1 MIWHE
6 YAEDIRSGDIVA
18 CKSVKQ
24 AVERYFSN
32 LSDPQYLFNAE
43 KVKKVIAFSKL
54 CPHVTGSLRGQS
66 FTLEPWQQFIIANIF
81 GFIRVET
88 GTRKYKTVYIE
99 VPRKS
104 GKSSFAAII
113 VNWFLVCE
121 KGNQDIYTAAV
132 SRDQARIVFDAAR
145 QMALI
150 SPVIKKRVKMYQHH
164 IIEPKSNSVLKPL
177 AAKANTIEGTNPSL
191 AIVDEYH
198 LHPDNSVYSSLSL
211 GMGSRAEPLLV
222 AITTA
227 GTDTLSACMVQ
238 HQHIK
243 RVLEGTIED
252 HSYFGMIYSLDEE
265 AEYQDET
272 KWIKANPNL
281 GVSVFA
287 DELRAQVARAE
298 NLNSTKTE
306 MLTKRFNIW
315 CQGDQQ
321 WIKPESWRK
330 CGKFDIEEVR
340 GRPCYVGLDLS
351 SSKDITAIGMVFP
364 TKDGIRVSG
373 RYYIPEEIMNN
384 PENKNADFYRGW
396 VSKGYLIAT
405 PGNLVDY
412 DYIKRDILE
421 FADDYQVHSISY
433 DPWNATYL
441 TTQLSQEG
449 LDIEKVRQG
458 FLTMSPACKEF
469 EVYVE
474 GGRVEHDNN
483 PVLNWAMANVVIETD
498 AAGNIKPTKAKSPNK
513 IDPVAAIINAFAT
526 YMLEIQEENL
536 YQNRGFVSV

>member
-1 MIWHE
+1 MIWHQ
-6 YAEDIRSGDIVA
+6 YAEDIKSGQIPA
-18 CKSVKQ
+18 CKTVKK
-24 AVERYFSN
+24 AVIRYFSDLDN
-32 LSDPQYLFNAE
+32 KDYYFNKE
-43 KVKKVIAFSKL
+43 KVNKVISFSKL
-54 CPHVTGSLRGQS
+54 CPHVTGSLRGES
-66 FTLEPWQQFIIANIF
+66 FKLEPWQQFIIANIF
-81 GFIRVET
+81 GFIRVDT
-88 GTRKYKTVYIE
+88 GTRKYKTVYVE

-113 VNWFLVCE
+113 VNWVLICE

-145 QMALI
+145 QMALL
-150 SPVIKKRVKMYQHH
+150 SPTLKKRVKMFQHH

-198 LHPDNSVYSSLSL
+198 LHPDNTVYSALSL
-211 GMGSRAEPLLV
+211 GMGSRPEPLLI

-227 GTDTLSACMVQ
+227 GTDTLSACMEQ

-252 HSYFGMIYSLDEE
+252 PSYFGIIYSLDEE
-265 AEYQDET
+265 KEYKDEST
-272 KWIKANPNL
+272 WIKANPNL
-281 GVSVFA
+281 GVSVFV
-287 DELRAQVARAE
+287 DELRSQVTRAE

-315 CQGDQQ
+315 CQGEQQ
-321 WIKPESWRK
+321 WIKPETWKACSNFEIK
-330 CGKFDIEEVR
+330 EMKGKL
-340 GRPCYVGLDLS
+340 CYVGLDLS
-351 SSKDITAIGMVFP
+351 SSKDITAVGIVFP
-364 TKDGIRVSG
+364 TDEGIRISG
-373 RYYIPEEIMNN
+373 RYYIPEEVMNN
-384 PENKNADFYRGW
+384 PDNKNAAFYRGW
-396 VSKGYLIAT
+396 VNKGYLIAT
-405 PGNLVDY
+405 PGDLVDY

-421 FADDYQVHSISY
+421 LADDYQVHSISY

-474 GGRVEHDNN
+474 GGRIEHDNN
-483 PVLNWAMANVVIETD
+483 PVLNWAMANVVLEMD

-513 IDPVAAIINAFAT
+513 IDPVASVINAFAT

-536 YQNRGFVSV
+536 YQNRGFVSI

>member
-1 MIWHE
+1 MSYHQ
-6 YAEDIRSGDIVA
+6 YAQDISSGKILA
-18 CKSVKQ
+18 CKAVKQ
-24 AVERYFSN
+24 AVERYFRD
-32 LSDPQYLFNAE
+32 LDDHQYYFDTE
-43 KVKKVIAFSKL
+43 KVNKVISFSKL
-54 CPHVTGSLRGQS
+54 CPHVTGSMRGQA
-66 FTLEPWQQFIIANIF
+66 FKLEPWQQFIIANIF
-81 GFIRVET
+81 GFIRVDT
-88 GTRKYKTVYIE
+88 GTRKYKTVYVE

-113 VNWFLVCE
+113 VNWVLICE

-145 QMALI
+145 QMALL
-150 SPVIKKRVKMYQHH
+150 SPTLKKRVKMFQHH

-211 GMGSRAEPLLV
+211 GMGSRPEPLLI

-227 GTDTLSACMVQ
+227 GTDTLSACMEQ

-243 RVLEGTIED
+243 RMLEGTIED
-252 HSYFGMIYSLDEE
+252 PSYFGMIYSLDDES
-265 AEYQDET
+265 EYKDEST
-272 KWIKANPNL
+272 WIKANPNL
-281 GVSVFA
+281 GVSVFV
-287 DELRAQVARAE
+287 DELRSQVTRAE

-315 CQGDQQ
+315 CQGEQQ
-321 WIKPESWRK
+321 WIKPESWK
-330 CGKFDIEEVR
+330 ACGNFDLEEMK
-340 GRPCYVGLDLS
+340 GKLCYVGLDLS
-351 SSKDITAIGMVFP
+351 SSKDITAVSIVFP
-364 TKDGIRVSG
+364 TAEGIRVSG
-373 RYYIPEEIMNN
+373 KYYIPEEVMRN
-384 PENKNADFYRGW
+384 PDNKNAAFYRSW
-396 VSKGYLIAT
+396 VNQGYLIAT
-405 PGNLVDY
+405 PGSLVDY

-421 FADDYQVHSISY
+421 LADEYQVESISY

-449 LDIEKVRQG
+449 LNIEKVRQG
-458 FLTMSPACKEF
+458 FVTMSPACKEL
-469 EVYVE
+469 EVYIE
-474 GGRVEHDNN
+474 TDRVQHDHN
-483 PVLNWAMANVVIETD
+483 PVLNWAMANVVLEMD

-513 IDPVAAIINAFAT
+513 IDPVAAMVNSFVT

-536 YQNRGFVSV
+536 YQNRGFVSI